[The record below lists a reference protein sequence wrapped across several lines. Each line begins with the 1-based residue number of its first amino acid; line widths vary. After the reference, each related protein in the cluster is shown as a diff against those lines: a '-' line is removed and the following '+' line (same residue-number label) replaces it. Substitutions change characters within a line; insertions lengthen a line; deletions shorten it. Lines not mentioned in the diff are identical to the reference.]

1 MKKWI
6 LPLFVLLPACTTTTS
21 YKFPT
26 TSREVSAKYSL
37 DRVIVDVKDAQ
48 LASRRFQRDLGFSA
62 IDSKM
67 MLATFQN
74 GSTLEFKESSG
85 HEGISG
91 IRIRATSLDSLR
103 ATAEEKQIPFEE
115 YELKDSNGR
124 VYAQVL
130 DFKKHEPL
138 RLFSFVR
145 YSMDYTTPTGFH
157 RNNSVNLQ
165 EAWIVVDSLYS
176 AEYELSRLGFEYSS
190 SRILQPLRVN
200 AKAIMMDDSAL
211 VFVERGHL
219 EDRDKTHLAGSGMEA
234 VGVSITVRE
243 IEGFAKSMEREKRIQ
258 FATTRYSN
266 KSCILVPPK
275 YTHGLWL
282 ELAKSAASTR
292 NITSDSW

>member
-1 MKKWI
+1 MKKLFLI
-6 LPLFVLLPACTTTTS
+6 LILLLPACSTTTY

-26 TSREVSAKYSL
+26 VNREEGAKYSL
-37 DRVIVDVKDAQ
+37 DRVIVDVKDPKS
-48 LASRRFQRDLGFSA
+48 ASRRFQKDLGFSS
-62 IDSKM
+62 IDSKA
-67 MLATFQN
+67 MLAAFQN
-74 GSTLEFKESSG
+74 GSTLEFKETMG

-91 IRIRATSLDSLR
+91 IRIRATTLESLR
-103 ATAEEKQIPFEE
+103 ATAEEKQIPFDE
-115 YELKDSNGR
+115 YDLKDSIGR
-124 VYAQVL
+124 VYGRVL
-130 DFKKHEPL
+130 DFKRHEPL

-145 YSMDYTTPTGFH
+145 YAADYTPPTSFH

-165 EAWIVVDSLYS
+165 EAWIVVDSLSS
-176 AEYELSRLGFEYSS
+176 AEFELSRLGFEYSS

-219 EDRDKTHLAGSGMEA
+219 EVQDKAHLAGAGMEA

-243 IEGFAKSMEREKRIQ
+243 IEGFAKSMEREKRVL